1 MSGPEATAPDAAA
14 DSTGAATFLVL
25 QEAAEWFA
33 LLGSPGVADQD
44 IEGWRNWLAADA
56 AHRQAWARV
65 EAISGKFERLPT
77 DDKPAARQLLDT
89 AARRR
94 ATRRRAIRTLSLLG
108 GTGIGAWSIAR
119 FTPWRAWTAAY
130 RTGTGESREVR
141 LADGARLWLNTA
153 TAVDVDYSAALRR
166 VVLRA
171 GEVLAHTRH
180 TRPDDAVPPRP
191 FVVDTDHGRL
201 RALGTRFGVRQ
212 LDGASLVAVF
222 DGAVEI
228 RPRHPAASARIVH
241 AGEQARFTASGV
253 EATAPADPA
262 RRAWT
267 QGLLVAENMRL
278 ADFLSELSR
287 YRRGHLGCDPEVA
300 DLRIVGTYALADT
313 DRVLAALEATLPVR
327 VRASLPWWVVVGP
340 R

>member
-1 MSGPEATAPDAAA
+1 MKPLAAGTLANSSA
-14 DSTGAATFLVL
+14 DPTGELAFRVL

-33 LLGSPGVADQD
+33 LLRSPGVADQD
-44 IEGWRNWLAADA
+44 VEHWRNWLAADA
-56 AHRQAWARV
+56 AHVQAWARV

-77 DDKPAARQLLDT
+77 DDKPAARQVLDT
-89 AARRR
+89 AAERQ
-94 ATRRRAIRTLSLLG
+94 AGRRRAIRLLSLLG
-108 GTGIGAWSIAR
+108 ATGIGAWSIAR
-119 FTPWRAWTAAY
+119 FTPWQAWTAAY

-141 LADGARLWLNTA
+141 LVDGARLWLNTA
-153 TAVDVDYSAALRR
+153 TAIDVDYSAALRR

-171 GEVLAHTRH
+171 GEILAH

-201 RALGTRFGVRQ
+201 QALGTRFSARQ
-212 LDGASLVAVF
+212 LDGAGLVAVF

-228 RPRHPAASARIVH
+228 RPWHPAASTRIVR
-241 AGEQARFTASGV
+241 AGEQVRFTVNGAEPAV
-253 EATAPADPA
+253 PADMA
-262 RRAWT
+262 GSAWT
-267 QGLLVAENMRL
+267 RGLLIAENMRL
-278 ADFLSELSR
+278 ADFLSELAR
-287 YRRGHLGCDPEVA
+287 YRRGHLGCDPKVA

-327 VRASLPWWVVVGP
+327 VRTPLPWWVVVEP